1 MTIDTKKI
9 YSTIS
14 QFQGEM
20 TQAHFE
26 LVSTYLYEGQNSK
39 LKDLDCNL
47 ILTYLI
53 FKSLKLS
60 NEKKLQYNYNDLINI
75 NQSSPIN
82 LKKSE
87 IAVDLGYPRESV
99 RRNLNKL
106 EKYNFIRIDN
116 KEIIIN
122 MNDCLSDMNI
132 ERYENSLNK
141 ILDIILKN
149 INVETN
155 FYNKSNRV
163 SINFEK
169 KFSLIWYY
177 FLEMII
183 DISIVWK
190 EYHTSLE
197 CWYIFGTCVLNQ
209 TYNTRNYSSEKN
221 DENTTENFILNIT
234 GTKSIRGLNPT
245 TLSELTGIPRETV
258 TRHLAKL
265 LKNRIIT
272 KDRQNLFY
280 FQSVQV
286 KRKSLIKNIEFVKNR
301 VTEFVY
307 KVIKTM
313 N

>member
-53 FKSLKLS
+53 FKSLKLL

-209 TYNTRNYSSEKN
+209 TYNTRNYSFEKN

>member
-26 LVSTYLYEGQNSK
+26 LISIYLYEGQNSK
-39 LKDLDCNL
+39 LRDLDCNL

-53 FKSLKLS
+53 FKSLKLL
-60 NEKKLQYNYNDLINI
+60 NEKKLQYNSNDLLNI
-75 NQSSPIN
+75 SQLSPII

-106 EKYNFIRIDN
+106 IKYNFIKIDN
-116 KEIIIN
+116 KEIFIN
-122 MNDCLSDMNI
+122 MNNCLSDMNI

-149 INVETN
+149 IKVETN

-163 SINFEK
+163 SINIKK

-209 TYNTRNYSSEKN
+209 TYNTRDYISEKN

-258 TRHLAKL
+258 TRHLSKL
-265 LKNRIIT
+265 LDNRTIT
-272 KDRQNLFY
+272 KDRKNLFY
-280 FQSVQV
+280 FPSVQV
-286 KRKSLIKNIEFVKNR
+286 KRKSLIKNIEFVKNK

-307 KVIKTM
+307 KVTKTM

>member
-39 LKDLDCNL
+39 LRDLDCNL

-53 FKSLKLS
+53 FKSLKSL
-60 NEKKLQYNYNDLINI
+60 NEKKLQYNYNDLLNI
-75 NQSSPIN
+75 NQLSPIN

-87 IAVDLGYPRESV
+87 IAIDLSYPRESV

-106 EKYNFIRIDN
+106 VKYNFIRIVN

-122 MNDCLSDMNI
+122 MNNCLSEMNI

-141 ILDIILKN
+141 ILDIVLKN
-149 INVETN
+149 IKVETN

-177 FLEMII
+177 FLEMVI

-190 EYHTSLE
+190 DYHTSLA

-209 TYNTRNYSSEKN
+209 TYNTRDYSFEKN

-265 LKNRIIT
+265 LKNRTIT

-280 FQSVQV
+280 FPSIRVQ
-286 KRKSLIKNIEFVKNR
+286 RKSLIKNIEFVKNK
-301 VTEFVY
+301 VTDFIY
-307 KVIKTM
+307 KVTKTM

>member
-53 FKSLKLS
+53 FKSLKLL

-122 MNDCLSDMNI
+122 MNNCLSDMNI
-132 ERYENSLNK
+132 ERYENSFNK
-141 ILDIILKN
+141 IIDIVLKN

-209 TYNTRNYSSEKN
+209 TYNTRDYSSEKN

-258 TRHLAKL
+258 TRHLTKL
-265 LKNRIIT
+265 LNNKTIT
-272 KDRQNLFY
+272 KDKQNLYY
-280 FQSVQV
+280 FPSTRV
-286 KRKSLIKNIEFVKNR
+286 KRKNLIKNIEFVKNNVSEFIFK
-301 VTEFVY
+301 VT
-307 KVIKTM
+307 KTM